1 MAEIALLRVAVK
13 FPSERCGST
22 MIQVGRN
29 GGAVIRRRSV
39 CSLARIRVVPR
50 ILFVPAYSTQGF
62 YFLQEVFMDDRIL
75 SLQGELEE
83 KLSSVSD
90 LSELDKLRVSY
101 LGKKGSITAL
111 LKGMKDLSVEERKT
125 FGADVNKLKAYAAEK
140 IDEKTQELKEAQ
152 VRKEIESMPRF
163 DITAPADLTGGS
175 YHPIT
180 LVQRQC
186 EAIFKSMGFTVEDYP
201 EVVTDYECFESLN
214 IPKHHPAR
222 DMQDTYYL
230 ENGQLLKSQTS
241 AAQNAILKKFGKNLI
256 ENGVPIKAIFP
267 GRCFR
272 NEATDACHENTFFQ
286 MEGVM
291 VDKDI
296 SISNLIF
303 FMKTMLSEVFR
314 KDIKVRLRP
323 GFFPFVEPGFEL
335 DISCLICGGEGCPSC
350 KHSGWLELCP
360 CGMIHPNVLSEG
372 GIDPEKYTGFAFGL
386 GLTRLA
392 MMKYGIKD
400 IRDLNSGRLKA
411 LAQFNDDE

>member
-1 MAEIALLRVAVK
+1 MNEKIIALQN
-13 FPSERCGST
+13 E
-22 MIQVGRN
+22 IN
-29 GGAVIRRRSV
+29 
-39 CSLARIRVVPR
+39 
-50 ILFVPAYSTQGF
+50 
-62 YFLQEVFMDDRIL
+62 
-75 SLQGELEE
+75 E
-83 KLSSVSD
+83 KLSSVTD
-90 LSELDKLRVSY
+90 LTELDALRVAY

-111 LKGMKDLSVEERKT
+111 LKGMKDLSVEEKKT
-125 FGADVNKLKAYAAEK
+125 FGAEVNSLKEFATEK
-140 IDEKTQELKEAQ
+140 IDEKLLELKE
-152 VRKEIESMPRF
+152 KEIAAEIGAMPLI
-163 DITAPADLTGGS
+163 DVTAPADTDRGS

-201 EVVTDYECFESLN
+201 EVVTDYECFEALN

-230 ENGQLLKSQTS
+230 SNGQLLKTHTS
-241 AAQNAILKKFGKNLI
+241 AAQNAILKKYGKNLM

-286 MEGVM
+286 MEGIM
-291 VDKDI
+291 VDKAI
-296 SISNLIF
+296 NISNLIY
-303 FMKTMLSEVFR
+303 FMKSMLSEVFQ

-360 CGMIHPNVLSEG
+360 CGMIHPNVLRDG
-372 GIDPEKYTGFAFGL
+372 GIDPEEYIGFAFGL

-392 MMKYGIKD
+392 MMKYGVKD
-400 IRDLNSGRLKA
+400 IRNLNSGSLKA
-411 LAQFNDDE
+411 LSQFTDDE

>member
-1 MAEIALLRVAVK
+1 MSEKTLSVKQSFEAALMEITNL
-13 FPSERCGST
+13 
-22 MIQVGRN
+22 
-29 GGAVIRRRSV
+29 
-39 CSLARIRVVPR
+39 
-50 ILFVPAYSTQGF
+50 
-62 YFLQEVFMDDRIL
+62 D
-75 SLQGELEE
+75 ELE
-83 KLSSVSD
+83 KV
-90 LSELDKLRVSY
+90 RVEFI
-101 LGKKGSITAL
+101 GKKGYVTELMQEMKSIPNEQKKAFGQAVNVLKNEIGEALAVKREEL
-111 LKGMKDLSVEERKT
+111 LKKQ
-125 FGADVNKLKAYAAEK
+125 
-140 IDEKTQELKEAQ
+140 IELEYSK
-152 VRKEIESMPRF
+152 MPEF
-163 DITAPADLTGGS
+163 DISIPANLERGS

-186 EAIFKSMGFTVEDYP
+186 EEIFKSMGFTVEDYS

-214 IPKHHPAR
+214 IPKNHPAR

-230 ENGQLLKSQTS
+230 TNGQLLKSQTS
-241 AAQNAILKKFGKNLI
+241 AAQNAIYKKYKDALVNEGK
-256 ENGVPIKAIFP
+256 PIRAIFP

-291 VDKDI
+291 VDKNI

-303 FMKTMLSEVFR
+303 FMKTMLSEVFK

-360 CGMIHPNVLSEG
+360 CGMIHPEVLKAG
-372 GIDPEKYTGFAFGL
+372 GIDPEQYTGFAFGL

-392 MMKYGIKD
+392 MMKYGVKD
-400 IRDLNSGRLKA
+400 IRDLNSGSLKT
-411 LAQFNDDE
+411 LSQFTDDK

>member
-1 MAEIALLRVAVK
+1 MESKIASLKEKFEAELSAIENTAELENIRVA
-13 FPSERCGST
+13 
-22 MIQVGRN
+22 
-29 GGAVIRRRSV
+29 
-39 CSLARIRVVPR
+39 
-50 ILFVPAYSTQGF
+50 
-62 YFLQEVFMDDRIL
+62 
-75 SLQGELEE
+75 
-83 KLSSVSD
+83 
-90 LSELDKLRVSY
+90 Y
-101 LGKKGSITAL
+101 LGKKGSVTDL
-111 LKGMKDLSVEERKT
+111 LKGMKSLSNDEKKT
-125 FGADVNKLKAYAAEK
+125 FGQKVNELKNAVADKIAEK
-140 IDEKTQELKEAQ
+140 TAELKEM
-152 VRKEIESMPRF
+152 EIQREINSMPEF
-163 DITAPADLTGGS
+163 DISMPAKLERGS

-180 LVQRQC
+180 LVQREC
-186 EAIFKSMGFTVEDYP
+186 ERIFKSMGFTVEDYS

-241 AAQNAILKKFGKNLI
+241 AAQNAIYKKYRDALVND
-256 ENGVPIKAIFP
+256 GVPIKAIFP

-291 VDKDI
+291 VDKNI
-296 SISNLIF
+296 SISNLIY
-303 FMKTMLSEVFR
+303 FMKTMLSEVFQ

-360 CGMIHPNVLSEG
+360 CGMIHPEVLKAG
-372 GIDPEKYTGFAFGL
+372 GIDPEEYTGFAFGL
-386 GLTRLA
+386 GLTRLV

-400 IRDLNSGRLKA
+400 IRDLNSGSLKS
-411 LAQFNDDE
+411 LSQFTDDE

>member
-1 MAEIALLRVAVK
+1 MDEKIISLKAQLDEELAKAETAADLENIRVA
-13 FPSERCGST
+13 
-22 MIQVGRN
+22 
-29 GGAVIRRRSV
+29 
-39 CSLARIRVVPR
+39 
-50 ILFVPAYSTQGF
+50 
-62 YFLQEVFMDDRIL
+62 
-75 SLQGELEE
+75 
-83 KLSSVSD
+83 
-90 LSELDKLRVSY
+90 Y
-101 LGKKGSITAL
+101 LGKKGSITDL
-111 LKGMKDLSVEERKT
+111 MKCMKDLSNDERKAL
-125 FGADVNKLKAYAAEK
+125 GQKVN
-140 IDEKTQELKEAQ
+140 ELKSE
-152 VRKEIESMPRF
+152 VSDK
-163 DITAPADLTGGS
+163 ITAKTAELKQKELEAEINAMPEFDVALPVNMDRGS

-186 EAIFKSMGFTVEDYP
+186 ESIFRTMGFTIEDYS
-201 EVVTDYECFESLN
+201 EIVTDYECFEALN

-230 ENGQLLKSQTS
+230 ENGQLLKSHTS
-241 AAQNAILKKFGKNLI
+241 AAQNAIYKKYKDALINEGK
-256 ENGVPIKAIFP
+256 PIKAIFP

-291 VDKDI
+291 VDKNI

-335 DISCLICGGEGCPSC
+335 DISCLICGGDGCPSC

-360 CGMIHPNVLSEG
+360 CGMIHPEVLKAG
-372 GIDPEKYTGFAFGL
+372 GIDPEEYTGFAFGL

-392 MMKYGIKD
+392 MMKYGVKD
-400 IRDLNSGRLKA
+400 IRDLNSGSLKT
-411 LAQFNDDE
+411 LSQFTDDE